1 MRKPPRTDTA
11 AFAAKAAGLK
21 TLSIVTK
28 HTDICGQT
36 LINWHR
42 NRPAL
47 FAVVLEGARMFEE
60 KEQKNENKQK
70 KV

>member
-1 MRKPPRTDTA
+1 MSRKAPRTDTA

-47 FAVVLEGARMFEE
+47 FAVVLEGAKVFEAKE
-60 KEQKNENKQK
+60 KENANN
-70 KV
+70 

>member
-1 MRKPPRTDTA
+1 MKKAPRTDTA
-11 AFAAKAAGLK
+11 AYAAKASGLK

-28 HTDICGQT
+28 HTGICGQT

-47 FAVVLEGARMFEE
+47 FGVVLEGAKVFEQ
-60 KEQKNENKQK
+60 KEQENANN
-70 KV
+70 